1 MAEFSKQW
9 CEIWDPSMP
18 HDFDIEDIIKDMNRD
33 RYYPIVCEGFG
44 FNCIHKDAHGNIWL
58 SYGYDKDG
66 NSTSWRRYKTVLLEE
81 KKKTPNN
88 ENCSIQ
94 RHS

>member
-18 HDFDIEDIIKDMNRD
+18 HGFDIESITRDMYRD

-44 FNCIHKDAHGNIWL
+44 FNCIHKDTHGNIWL
-58 SYGYDKDG
+58 AYAFDSEG
-66 NSTSWRRYKTVLLEE
+66 NSTSWKRYKTVMLEQIQTAN
-81 KKKTPNN
+81 KNQN
-88 ENCSIQ
+88 SSI
-94 RHS
+94 